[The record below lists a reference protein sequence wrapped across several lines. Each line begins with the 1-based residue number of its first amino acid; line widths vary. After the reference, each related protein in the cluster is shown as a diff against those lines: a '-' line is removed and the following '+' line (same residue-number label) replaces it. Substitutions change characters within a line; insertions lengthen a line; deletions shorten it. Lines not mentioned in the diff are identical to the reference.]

1 MRGLYVHNVLKIAGG
16 ALFGDRSFLN
26 KEIEQADTDSRKLS
40 ENGLFFAIK
49 GKKVDSHRFIEQ
61 MMNEKKIVCAVGEDC
76 AENVFSDVSNINGIY
91 IRVSDVYLALRQV
104 ACFYR
109 SLIGTKIVGVTGSVG
124 KTGTKEMIAAVL
136 ASKYNVHKTSGNY
149 NNEIGV
155 PLTVFG
161 IEPWHNIAVVEM
173 GISDFLEMG
182 RLAQIVKPD
191 IMVITNIGNCHLE
204 KLIDRNGVL
213 RAKTEVFDYMSPDG
227 KIILNADDDKLL
239 TISDI
244 GVIDKNNEIVF
255 IKPCFYGISNKSDA
269 DIYSENIVIND
280 DGTVSFEM
288 IYAKVSHKVNLNFI
302 GEHNVYNAMA
312 AALVGLICD
321 IDIETIIS
329 GFSNVSVLSGRANML
344 TLENNIRL
352 IDDCYNASPMSMKS
366 ALKSLSSMNGESSH
380 KLAVIGD
387 MLELGDMSNIIHKEI
402 GEFIVDHTDIKRV
415 IFIGKQMKNAFE
427 AAKISD
433 TCCEYFENT
442 ADFIKMSEAHIK
454 ENDIVLIK
462 ASHSMGFDMIKE
474 RIISKYKVIG

>member
-1 MRGLYVHNVLKIAGG
+1 MRYLYVHNVVKITGG

-26 KEIEQADTDSRKLS
+26 KEIEQADIDSRRLS
-40 ENGLFFAIK
+40 KNGLFFAIK
-49 GKKVDSHRFIEQ
+49 GERIDSHKFIEN
-61 MMNEKKIVCAVGEDC
+61 MMNEEKVICAIGTDSV
-76 AENVFSDVSNINGIY
+76 ENVFSDISGINGLY
-91 IRVSDVYLALRQV
+91 IRVSDVYSALRQV

-109 SLIGTKIVGVTGSVG
+109 SLMGTKIVGVTGSVG

-136 ASKYNVHKTSGNY
+136 ASKYNVHKTVGNY

-155 PLTVFG
+155 PLTIFG
-161 IEPWHNIAVVEM
+161 IEPCHNIAVVEM

-182 RLAQIVKPD
+182 RLSQIVKPD

-329 GFSNVSVLSGRANML
+329 GFSNVSILTGRANML
-344 TLENNIRL
+344 MLENNIRL

-366 ALKSLSSMNGESSH
+366 ALKSLSSMKGDGCR
-380 KLAVIGD
+380 KIAVIGD
-387 MLELGDMSNIIHKEI
+387 MLELGDMSDIIHKEI
-402 GEFIVDHTDIKRV
+402 GEFIVGHTDIKRA
-415 IFIGKQMKNAFE
+415 IFIGEQMKNAFE
-427 AAKISD
+427 AATISD
-433 TCCEYFENT
+433 ICCEYFENT

-474 RIISKYKVIG
+474 TIISKYKVIG